1 MKRIVS
7 LMACAVLFASVSAAN
22 AGLFNRICAP
32 ACAPACEAPAC
43 EAAEEAAPACEAAC
57 DATCAP

>member
-43 EAAEEAAPACEAAC
+43 EAPACEAA
-57 DATCAP
+57 AAPAC